1 MGPRLERGAW
11 SLLSA
16 EKAMRMKLE
25 RMACIGL
32 GSLLLS
38 GCMLKGGL
46 SLTNLKLV
54 NNFSFDSSGLVDK
67 TVVHLDRMK
76 AIFDSIVVVKAS
88 FENAGTITADI
99 VRKLPKDCD
108 VVFVV
113 DNTGSMGWSI
123 SKVQNS
129 VVDAMREAPD
139 RHYGVVTYRDI
150 GSSYESRVAAPLAGN
165 LEASIAAINA
175 MEADEGGDFPE
186 FVAAGLDAG
195 LEQPWRADKAKHII
209 LIGDAPDKGH
219 KNPITMDTV
228 AKKAKER
235 KVQIHAV
242 GLPCGDTC
250 KKELGTK

>member
-1 MGPRLERGAW
+1 
-11 SLLSA
+11 
-16 EKAMRMKLE
+16 MRMKLE

-32 GSLLLS
+32 GALLLS
-38 GCMLKGGL
+38 GCTLKGGL

-54 NNFSFDSSGLVDK
+54 NNFSFDSSGFVDK

-76 AIFDSIVVVKAS
+76 AIFDAIVVVKAS
-88 FENAGTITADI
+88 FENVGTITADI
-99 VRKLPKDCD
+99 LRDLPKDCD

-113 DNTGSMGWSI
+113 DNTGSMGWAI
-123 SKVQNS
+123 SKVQKS

-165 LEASIAAINA
+165 LEAAVAAINA
-175 MEADEGGDFPE
+175 MQADEGGDFPE
-186 FVAAGLDAG
+186 FVAAGLDTG

-242 GLPCGDTC
+242 GLPCGDKC
-250 KKELGTK
+250 KKELETK